1 MKVIYQKHPVTPEQK
16 VELRS
21 QGYKIIDAA
30 FAPAGYE
37 HPSTRHE
44 QTEEQ
49 AKAELEAAAKLEA
62 EAKATVDKTIASTTS
77 GDGLDEL
84 DADQLHA
91 LAKERGISVHHKAGA
106 DKVREALRQT
116 A

>member
-1 MKVIYQKHPVTPEQK
+1 MKIIYQKHPVTPEQK
-16 VELRS
+16 AELRQ
-21 QGYKIIDAA
+21 QGYKIIDSA
-30 FAPAGYE
+30 FAPAGYVYPIVQGGQVE
-37 HPSTRHE
+37 AG
-44 QTEEQ
+44 
-49 AKAELEAAAKLEA
+49 AKTTVERAEA
-62 EAKATVDKTIASTTS
+62 EKLTVDTTSASTTS
-77 GDGLDEL
+77 DDGLDEL